1 MKTSDPD
8 KLFDLALEA
17 SHAKDT
23 QKSIGYIK
31 SAIEQ
36 APEDARM
43 RYMLGSLYA
52 DIGIY
57 NSAITN
63 MEKALQL
70 DKNYHIARFHLGLLY
85 LMAGKQQDAEA
96 TWSALNTLDKNHYLN
111 LFKEGL
117 LKIVHD
123 DVREG
128 IKLIESGI
136 ANNQLNEAL
145 NHDMQAA
152 IDNASLALAID
163 S

>member
-1 MKTSDPD
+1 M
-8 KLFDLALEA
+8 ALEA

-43 RYMLGSLYA
+43 WYMLGTLYA
-52 DIGIY
+52 DIGLY
-57 NSAITN
+57 NNAISN

-70 DKNYHIARFHLGLLY
+70 DKNYHIASFHLGLFY
-85 LMAGKQQDAEA
+85 LMAGEQQKAEA
-96 TWSALNTLDKNHYLN
+96 TWEVLNTLGQEHYLN

-117 LKIVHD
+117 LNIVHD
-123 DVREG
+123 NVQEG
-128 IKLIESGI
+128 IDLIKNGI
-136 ANNQLNEAL
+136 NNNRINEGL

-152 IDNASLALAID
+152 IDNASLSLAMEL
-163 S
+163 